1 VEIALEANHHNG
13 RQTLKLGT
21 KNHPCVGKRVQIPA
35 YTDLWMRG
43 ARFGTVERV
52 VVGTGNYLD
61 PRDPRGADIFVVRM
75 DHPQVK
81 RPARVFADDC
91 SYA

>member
-1 VEIALEANHHNG
+1 MK
-13 RQTLKLGT
+13 QGT
-21 KNHPCVGKRVQIPA
+21 KNHRCVGKRVQIPA

-52 VVGTGNYLD
+52 IEGSGNYLD

-81 RPARVFADDC
+81 KLARVIADDC
-91 SYA
+91 QFA